1 MDSAKHQH
9 HWSFSREITH
19 VIVSHGHPTEF
30 YTSAILIS
38 NSLFIN
44 ITKYLENES

>member
-1 MDSAKHQH
+1 M
-9 HWSFSREITH
+9 IM
-19 VIVSHGHPTEF
+19 SHGQPTEF

-44 ITKYLENES
+44 IAKYLRN